1 MVTNT
6 LHLQKEREIDIT
18 EYCLDFIDRQS
29 ERVSEKFFQLIVIMQ
44 EVKIV
49 HTNFV
54 KKLTNT
60 RFYELR
66 IKAGNE
72 YRIIIFAIDHLNFSE
87 CTKAVCLNGF
97 IKKSNKDYLKAIN
110 EAEKILEEYLK
121 NQEI

>member
-1 MVTNT
+1 M
-6 LHLQKEREIDIT
+6 REIDIT
-18 EYCLDFIDRQS
+18 EHCLDFLDKQGK
-29 ERVSEKFFQLIVIMQ
+29 RVSDKFFQLVVIME

-60 RFYELR
+60 KFYELR

-72 YRIIIFAIDHLNFSE
+72 YRVIIFAIDHLNFSE
-87 CTKAVCLNGF
+87 CIKAVCLNGF
-97 IKKSNKDYLKAIN
+97 IKKSNKDYLKAIK

-121 NQEI
+121 NKEL

>member
-1 MVTNT
+1 M
-6 LHLQKEREIDIT
+6 REIDIT
-18 EYCLDFIDRQS
+18 EKCLDFIDSQG
-29 ERVSEKFFQLIVIMQ
+29 ERVSDKFFQLIEIIG

-54 KKLTNT
+54 KKLKNT

-87 CTKAVCLNGF
+87 CTRAVCLNGF
-97 IKKSNKDYLKAIN
+97 MKKSNKDYVKGIK
-110 EAEKILEEYLK
+110 EAERVLDEYLK
-121 NQEI
+121 NGEL